1 MTQSHGSKVIIV
13 IFFDHDR
20 QTTFNKVFAAW
31 ENGALLSV
39 QAKPAETALHR
50 QQQTVNTS

>member
-1 MTQSHGSKVIIV
+1 LLLTKIARLPKSAEKS
-13 IFFDHDR
+13 R
-20 QTTFNKVFAAW
+20 FNKVFAAW